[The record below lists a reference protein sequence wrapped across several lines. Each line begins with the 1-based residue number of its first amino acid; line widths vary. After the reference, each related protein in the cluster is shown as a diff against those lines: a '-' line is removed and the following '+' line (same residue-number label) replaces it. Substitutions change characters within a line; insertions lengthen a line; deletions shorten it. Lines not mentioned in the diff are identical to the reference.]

1 MHLILNDCVIG
12 EVQMLWFEFTLSR
25 VCFIRDFWIYSTEFS
40 DPVESK
46 MRNNVWYLYVYNKI
60 YVRDCD
66 KKAYLYVAYHPTS
79 PRGRL
84 RTYPT
89 STLQENE
96 KNIWQLH
103 NSCGLCW
110 HYVLGYQLTALV
122 RLSDQYGLVGHYLFF
137 NCAISEVL
145 YYVMEILRFSNT
157 REI

>member
-1 MHLILNDCVIG
+1 MTVSLEKYKCFDLNSLYPESALSEISGFILLNF
-12 EVQMLWFEFTLSR
+12 QTLSNR
-25 VCFIRDFWIYSTEFS
+25 KWEIMCDICTCIKYMCEIQKSIFICSLPPNLT
-40 DPVESK
+40 P
-46 MRNNVWYLYVYNKI
+46 MGGYV
-60 YVRDCD
+60 
-66 KKAYLYVAYHPTS
+66 
-79 PRGRL
+79 
-84 RTYPT
+84 PT